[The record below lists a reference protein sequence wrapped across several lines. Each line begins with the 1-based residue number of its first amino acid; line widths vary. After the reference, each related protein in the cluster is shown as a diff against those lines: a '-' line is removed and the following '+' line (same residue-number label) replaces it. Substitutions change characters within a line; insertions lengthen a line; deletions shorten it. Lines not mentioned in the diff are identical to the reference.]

1 MCTISQTRARFKGDS
16 LMNLNVEELTYVYET
31 LNHRN
36 SKDELK
42 DSHKEKKMCKK
53 IMSYIEDEILAVEV
67 PQGEGE

>member
-1 MCTISQTRARFKGDS
+1 
-16 LMNLNVEELTYVYET
+16 MNLNVEELTYVYET
-31 LNHRN
+31 LHHRN